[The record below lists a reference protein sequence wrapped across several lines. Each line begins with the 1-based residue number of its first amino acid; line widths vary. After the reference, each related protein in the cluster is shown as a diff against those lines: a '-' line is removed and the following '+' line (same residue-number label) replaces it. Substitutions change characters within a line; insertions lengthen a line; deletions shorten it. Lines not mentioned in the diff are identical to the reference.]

1 MAFSRQSRKCF
12 LSICAF
18 LLCCFFTPV
27 LQASTC
33 FKPHVSSVES
43 LQIKKCYREWKD
55 IRKQTRHLK
64 VTQRKLVRF
73 KKSSFFNRRPFQ
85 FSHPAIDQKTIYLG
99 VEANRFYAVDL
110 FTLKKRWSFETL
122 GPVESTAAF
131 DDNTVFFG
139 DAKGFLYALSKE
151 TGAEVWR
158 RQLDDAII
166 SKPLVADGKIYAFT
180 HSGRLFAISR
190 ETGAELWHTDAL
202 EKTWGFSIHGLSN
215 PTLFQDM
222 IFVGSSSGLLVAYQK
237 DTGDIRWL
245 RQLGDR
251 REQFFDVDTQSL
263 VADDSLYTATADG
276 GLFRIDPFTGNI
288 MWSHDNAGD
297 GNLSYHEGK
306 LFVTGSGVLS
316 AFDAKTG
323 FLVWQQDF
331 GVSWLGSP
339 VLGNPSFIAV
349 TTTEDEVYFVDRDN
363 GDLLFTRYIPHGAY
377 ADPVALENTLYI
389 LANKSYLYGYKIE
402 EKKKKWVPLA
412 K

>member
-1 MAFSRQSRKCF
+1 
-12 LSICAF
+12 
-18 LLCCFFTPV
+18 
-27 LQASTC
+27 
-33 FKPHVSSVES
+33 
-43 LQIKKCYREWKD
+43 
-55 IRKQTRHLK
+55 
-64 VTQRKLVRF
+64 VRF